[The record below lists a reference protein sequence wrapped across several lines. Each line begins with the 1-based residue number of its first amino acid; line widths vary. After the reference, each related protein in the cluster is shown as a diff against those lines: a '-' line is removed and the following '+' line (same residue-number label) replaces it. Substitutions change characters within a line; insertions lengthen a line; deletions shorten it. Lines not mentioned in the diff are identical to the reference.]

1 LPGPISP
8 APTPIIETPSSVVTP
23 VVISDRGVAATLQG
37 TSGDDTFVVGQKATV
52 VIGGAG
58 IDTVNSSVSWV
69 MSSGVEKL
77 VLTGTA
83 ATCGTGTAANDTIL
97 GNEGA
102 NILKGNSGDDRLTGS
117 GGADTLKGGN
127 GADRLDGGTGSDAL
141 FGEAGADQLLGG
153 AGNDRLNGG
162 ADADILTGGEGA
174 DVFVFGTLSH
184 SRSGTADL
192 ITDFVSGVD
201 DLDLTALDANTK
213 VLGNQA
219 FGWGGTGIGQ
229 LSVRDGHLVADVN
242 GDGRMDFDLDLRGA
256 LITSSDVLL

>member
-1 LPGPISP
+1 
-8 APTPIIETPSSVVTP
+8 VVTP
-23 VVISDRGVAATLQG
+23 IVISDKGVVATLQG
-37 TSGDDTFVVGQKATV
+37 TSGDDTFVVSQKATV
-52 VIGGAG
+52 VVAGAG
-58 IDTVNSSVSWV
+58 IDTVQSSTNWV

-77 VLTGTA
+77 QLTGTNA
-83 ATCGTGTAANDTIL
+83 ISGTGTASNDVIL
-97 GNEGA
+97 GNEAA
-102 NILKGNSGDDRLTGS
+102 NALKGNAGNDRLTGN

-153 AGNDRLNGG
+153 AGNDRLTGG

-174 DVFVFGTLSH
+174 DVFVFSALSH

-256 LITSSDVLL
+256 LITSADILL